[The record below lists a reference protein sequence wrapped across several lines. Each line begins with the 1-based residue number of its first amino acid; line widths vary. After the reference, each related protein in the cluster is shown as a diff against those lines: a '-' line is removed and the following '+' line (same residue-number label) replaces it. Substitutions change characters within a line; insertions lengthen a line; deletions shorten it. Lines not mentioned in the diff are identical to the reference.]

1 MNDYIISCCST
12 ADLPKEYFESRQIQY
27 ICFHYYLDGEAYPDD
42 LGQTIPFKEFYD
54 KMRNGSD
61 TKTSQVNVEEY
72 CEYFDKFLSAG
83 KDIIHICLSSG
94 ISGTYNSACIAK
106 DMMEEKYPNRKIYV
120 IDSLSASAGFGLLA
134 DKMADLR
141 DSGMSIEDLYEW
153 TVVNRMK
160 VNHWVFSTDL
170 TFYVKGGRI
179 SKTAGFM
186 GGVLNICPI
195 IEVNFEGKLIPR
207 TKVRTKKKTYAF
219 IVDKMKELADGGIDY
234 DQKCFISHSDCI
246 EDAQAIAQLIE
257 ENFPNMKGK
266 IMISDVGTTIGSH
279 TGPGTVATCFF
290 GKVRVD

>member
-61 TKTSQVNVEEY
+61 TKTSQVNVDEY
-72 CEYFDKFLSAG
+72 CEYFDKFLSTG

-266 IMISDVGTTIGSH
+266 ILISDVGTTIGSH